1 MTFKQA
7 ICSEFMR
14 GGSNAYVV
22 ILSKD
27 SRPTISGLVTSEW
40 NECVL
45 IIFGKKLRSY
55 Y

>member
-27 SRPTISGLVTSEW
+27 SRPISGLVTSEW